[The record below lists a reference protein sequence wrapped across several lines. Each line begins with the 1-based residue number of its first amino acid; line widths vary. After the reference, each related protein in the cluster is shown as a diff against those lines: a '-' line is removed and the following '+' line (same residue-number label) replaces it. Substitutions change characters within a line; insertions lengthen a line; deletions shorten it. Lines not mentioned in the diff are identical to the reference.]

1 LPNYLLPKFIGL
13 QKILAYDRAWWRGD
27 LLAGI
32 TVAAYLTPQCLAHA
46 ELAGLPPATG
56 LWAVILP
63 FLIYALLG
71 SSPQLS
77 IGSESGISLLTATAL
92 ASLTNSPSQTSDL
105 AALLALLVGAICL
118 VGYGLRLGFLA
129 NLLSKP
135 ILVGYMTGVSLL
147 MMAGQGSNLTGIN
160 TQSETVL
167 GSLAEVIQ
175 HLGVYH
181 WPTLAIGLVVLGLLF
196 SGQKLAPA
204 FPFPLVAVSLAT
216 AAVAIGN
223 LEQAGVAV
231 VGAIP
236 AGLPRFG
243 LPQVSISDIQ
253 SLLLPALG
261 IAVVGY
267 SDNVL
272 TARAFASRN
281 GYGIAADQELLALGM
296 ANLSNGLTH
305 GFAISSS
312 ASRTALSE
320 SAGGKTQMYAIVAVI
335 VVILELLFLRPVL
348 ALFPKAALGA
358 LLIFA
363 ATRLID
369 IPEFIRLYKFRRSE
383 FGLAMITLGGV
394 VFTDIT
400 LGVVIAI
407 GLSILELLWR
417 ILYPQVATIMTETN
431 AMIYR
436 YSAPLCFANAEDLRD
451 RISKEIIGQP
461 QLQKLI
467 LEIQTM
473 PQNDITAIDMLAE
486 LTNDLHD
493 RGITIEINNIDRAL
507 DPITTNPQVLIDRHP

>member
-1 LPNYLLPKFIGL
+1 LPNYLLPKFFGL

-46 ELAGLPPATG
+46 EMAGLPPATG

-63 FLIYALLG
+63 FLVYALLG

-92 ASLTNSPSQTSDL
+92 ASLTTSNSNTVDL
-105 AALLALLVGAICL
+105 AALLALLVGVICL
-118 VGYGLRLGFLA
+118 IGYGLRLGFLA

-147 MMAGQGSNLTGIN
+147 MIAGQVSNLTGIN
-160 TQSETVL
+160 TTAETVL
-167 GSLAEVIQ
+167 GSLVEVLQ

-181 WPTLAIGLVVLGLLF
+181 WPTLAIGLFVLVFLLTA
-196 SGQKLAPA
+196 QKLAPTLPA
-204 FPFPLVAVSLAT
+204 PLLAVLLAT
-216 AAVAIGN
+216 AAVAAGN

-231 VGAIP
+231 VGSIP
-236 AGLPRFG
+236 AGLPRLG
-243 LPQVSISDIQ
+243 LPRVSIEDAK

-261 IAVVGY
+261 IALVGY

-281 GYGIAADQELLALGM
+281 GYAVAADQELLALGM

-320 SAGGKTQMYAIVAVI
+320 STGGKTQLYSIVAVV

-369 IPEFIRLYKFRRSE
+369 IPEFIRLYRFRRSE
-383 FGLAMITLGGV
+383 FGLALVTLLGV

-400 LGVVIAI
+400 LGVIFAV
-407 GLSILELLWR
+407 GLSMLELLWR
-417 ILYPQVATIMTETN
+417 LLHPQVIMTAVADD

-436 YSAPLCFANAEDLRD
+436 YNAPLCFANAEDLRS
-451 RISKEIIGQP
+451 RMMSAISDLP
-461 QLQKLI
+461 NLQKLV
-467 LEIQTM
+467 LEMRTM
-473 PQNDITAIDMLAE
+473 PKSDITAIDMLEE
-486 LTNDLHD
+486 LRSDLLNL
-493 RGITIEINNIDRAL
+493 GIALEISNFKD
-507 DPITTNPQVLIDRHP
+507 

>member
-1 LPNYLLPKFIGL
+1 LPNYLLPKFLGL

-63 FLIYALLG
+63 FLVYAVLG

-92 ASLTNSPSQTSDL
+92 ATLTNSNSNTVEL
-105 AALLALLVGAICL
+105 AALLSLLVGIICL
-118 VGYGLRLGFLA
+118 IGYGLRLGFLA

-135 ILVGYMTGVSLL
+135 ILVGYMAGVALL
-147 MMAGQGSNLTGIN
+147 MIGGQVSNLTGIN
-160 TQSETVL
+160 TTAETVL
-167 GSLAEVIQ
+167 GAVQEVWQ
-175 HLGVYH
+175 HLDIYH
-181 WPTLAIGLVVLGLLF
+181 WPTLAIGLFVLIFLF
-196 SGQKLAPA
+196 AAQKLAPN
-204 FPFPLVAVSLAT
+204 FPAPLLAVSLAT

-231 VGAIP
+231 IGKIP
-236 AGLPRFG
+236 AGLPQLG
-243 LPQVSISDIQ
+243 LPQISIEDAKA
-253 SLLLPALG
+253 LLLPALG
-261 IAVVGY
+261 IALVGY

-281 GYGIAADQELLALGM
+281 GYPIAADQELLALGV

-305 GFAISSS
+305 GFPISSS

-320 SAGGKTQMYAIVAVI
+320 SAGGKTQLYAVVAVI

-348 ALFPKAALGA
+348 AIFPKAALGA

-369 IPEFIRLYKFRRSE
+369 LPEFVRLYRFRRSE
-383 FGLAMITLGGV
+383 FGLAIITLIGI

-400 LGVVIAI
+400 TGVIIAV
-407 GLSILELLWR
+407 GLSLLELLWR
-417 ILYPQVATIMTETN
+417 LLCPQVTIITKN
-431 AMIYR
+431 IDVIIYR
-436 YSAPLCFANAEDLRD
+436 YDAPMCFANAEDLRVRVMEAVTD
-451 RISKEIIGQP
+451 LPKI
-461 QLQKLI
+461 QKLI
-467 LEIQTM
+467 LETRPISRS
-473 PQNDITAIDMLAE
+473 DITALDMLAE
-486 LTNDLHD
+486 LKSELLDRSITLEVDL
-493 RGITIEINNIDRAL
+493 L
-507 DPITTNPQVLIDRHP
+507 P

>member
-1 LPNYLLPKFIGL
+1 VKLLFRLYLNKFYCTLPNYLLPKFLGL

-92 ASLTNSPSQTSDL
+92 ASLTKSNSSAIDL
-105 AALLALLVGAICL
+105 AAILAFLVGIICL
-118 VGYGLRLGFLA
+118 IGYSLRLGFVA

-135 ILVGYMTGVSLL
+135 ILVGYMAGVSLL
-147 MMAGQGSNLTGIN
+147 MMGGQLSNLTGIN
-160 TQSETVL
+160 TTAETVL
-167 GSLAEVIQ
+167 GAVAEVGRN
-175 HLGVYH
+175 LAVYH
-181 WPTLAIGLVVLGLLF
+181 WPTLAIGLFVLIFLF
-196 SGQKLAPA
+196 TVQKLAPS
-204 FPFPLVAVSLAT
+204 FPAPLLAVLLAALAVAV
-216 AAVAIGN
+216 GN

-231 VGAIP
+231 VGNIP
-236 AGLPRFG
+236 AGLPLVG
-243 LPQVSISDIQ
+243 VPQVSIADVK

-267 SDNVL
+267 ADNVL

-281 GYGIAADQELLALGM
+281 GYTVAADQELLALGV

-305 GFAISSS
+305 GFPISSS
-312 ASRTALSE
+312 ASRTALGE
-320 SAGGKTQMYAIVAVI
+320 SAGGKTQLYAIVAVV

-348 ALFPKAALGA
+348 AVFPKAALGA

-369 IPEFIRLYKFRRSE
+369 IPEFVRLYRFRRNE
-383 FGLAMITLGGV
+383 FGLAIVTLIGV
-394 VFTDIT
+394 MFTDIT
-400 LGVVIAI
+400 IGVMIAV
-407 GLSILELLWR
+407 GLSLLELLWR
-417 ILYPQVATIMTETN
+417 LLLPQVTVAPE
-431 AMIYR
+431 ADSLIYR
-436 YSAPLCFANAEDLRD
+436 YDAPLCFANAEDLRSGIMQEIAD
-451 RISKEIIGQP
+451 RP
-461 QLQKLI
+461 QVQKLI
-467 LEIQTM
+467 LETREM
-473 PQNDITAIDMLAE
+473 SRNDITAIDMLEE
-486 LTNDLHD
+486 LRIELFD
-493 RGITIEINNIDRAL
+493 RGIILETRNS
-507 DPITTNPQVLIDRHP
+507 

>member
-1 LPNYLLPKFIGL
+1 LPNYLFPKFLGL
-13 QKILAYDRAWWRGD
+13 QKILAYDQAWWRGD

-46 ELAGLPPATG
+46 ELAGLPPVTG

-92 ASLTNSPSQTSDL
+92 ASLTTSNSSTVDL
-105 AALLALLVGAICL
+105 AALLALLVGVICL
-118 VGYGLRLGFLA
+118 IGYGLRLGFLA

-147 MMAGQGSNLTGIN
+147 MMAGQMSNLTGIN
-160 TQSETVL
+160 TTAETVL
-167 GSLAEVIQ
+167 GSLTEVWQ
-175 HLGVYH
+175 NLGFYH
-181 WPTLAIGLVVLGLLF
+181 WPTLAIGLFVLVFLF
-196 SGQKLAPA
+196 VFQKLAPA
-204 FPFPLVAVSLAT
+204 FPAPLLAVLLAT
-216 AAVAIGN
+216 AGVAMGN

-236 AGLPRFG
+236 AGLPRLG
-243 LPQVSISDIQ
+243 LPQVSIEDAK

-261 IAVVGY
+261 IALVGY

-281 GYGIAADQELLALGM
+281 GYGIAADQELLALGV

-320 SAGGKTQMYAIVAVI
+320 SAGGKTQLYAIVAVV

-369 IPEFIRLYKFRRSE
+369 IPEFIRLYRLRRSE
-383 FGLAMITLGGV
+383 FGLAIVTLIGV

-400 LGVVIAI
+400 LGVIVAV
-407 GLSILELLWR
+407 GLSMMELLWR
-417 ILYPQVATIMTETN
+417 LLHPQVTVTTVADDSI
-431 AMIYR
+431 IYR
-436 YSAPLCFANAEDLRD
+436 YDAPLCFANAEDLRGGVMNTIAD
-451 RISKEIIGQP
+451 LPNI
-461 QLQKLI
+461 QKLV
-467 LEIQTM
+467 LETRVL
-473 PQNDITAIDMLAE
+473 PNSDVTAIDVLEE
-486 LTNDLHD
+486 LRNELFDQ
-493 RGITIEINNIDRAL
+493 GIAMEIRKVGDAI
-507 DPITTNPQVLIDRHP
+507 

>member
-1 LPNYLLPKFIGL
+1 MLKFTLPNYLIPKFLGL
-13 QKILAYDRAWWRGD
+13 QKILTYNRTWLRGD

-63 FLIYALLG
+63 FLVYAVLG

-92 ASLTNSPSQTSDL
+92 AGMTTSTSSTADL
-105 AALLALLVGAICL
+105 AALLAFLVGVICL
-118 VGYGLRLGFLA
+118 IGYGLRLGFVA

-135 ILVGYMTGVSLL
+135 ILVGYMSGVSLL
-147 MMAGQGSNLTGIN
+147 MMGGQVSNLTGIN
-160 TQSETVL
+160 TSAETVL
-167 GSLAEVIQ
+167 GQVSQVWQDLA
-175 HLGVYH
+175 LYH
-181 WPTLAIGLVVLGLLF
+181 WPTLAIGLFVLIFLF
-196 SGQKLAPA
+196 TAQKLAPT
-204 FPFPLVAVSLAT
+204 FPAPLLAVLIAT
-216 AAVAIGN
+216 GAVAWLN
-223 LEQAGVAV
+223 LEQTGVAV

-236 AGLPRFG
+236 AGLPQLGIPR
-243 LPQVSISDIQ
+243 VSIADVQ

-281 GYGIAADQELLALGM
+281 GYSIAADQELLALGM

-320 SAGGKTQMYAIVAVI
+320 SVGGKTQLYAIVAVI

-369 IPEFIRLYKFRRSE
+369 IPEFVRLYRFRRNE
-383 FGLAMITLGGV
+383 FALALITILGV

-400 LGVVIAI
+400 LGVIVAV
-407 GLSILELLWR
+407 GLSLLELLWR
-417 ILYPQVATIMTETN
+417 ILHPETTMQIVAGVATF
-431 AMIYR
+431 R
-436 YSAPLCFANAEDLRD
+436 YDAPLCFANAEDLRG
-451 RISKEIIGQP
+451 RLSSEIEGLSSI
-461 QLQKLI
+461 QKLV
-467 LEIQTM
+467 LETQTLTRG
-473 PQNDITAIDMLAE
+473 DITTIDMLEE
-486 LTNDLHD
+486 LKTELAD
-493 RGITIEINNIDRAL
+493 RGINLEVKNIQDVL
-507 DPITTNPQVLIDRHP
+507 VTTK

>member
-1 LPNYLLPKFIGL
+1 LPNYLLPKFLGL

-63 FLIYALLG
+63 FLVYALLG

-77 IGSESGISLLTATAL
+77 IGSESGVSLLTATAL
-92 ASLTNSPSQTSDL
+92 ASLTISTSNALDL
-105 AALLALLVGAICL
+105 AAMLALLVGIICL
-118 VGYGLRLGFLA
+118 IGYGLRLGFLA

-135 ILVGYMTGVSLL
+135 ILVGYMAGVSLL
-147 MMAGQGSNLTGIN
+147 MMGGQVSNLTGIN
-160 TQSETVL
+160 TRAETVL
-167 GSLAEVIQ
+167 GSMAEVWQ
-175 HLGVYH
+175 HLGLYH
-181 WPTLAIGLVVLGLLF
+181 WPTLAIGLFVLIFLF
-196 SGQKLAPA
+196 TAQKLAANFPA
-204 FPFPLVAVSLAT
+204 PLVAVLLAT
-216 AAVAIGN
+216 TAVAVGN

-231 VGAIP
+231 VGTIP
-236 AGLPRFG
+236 SGLPHLG
-243 LPQVSISDIQ
+243 LPQVSIADVQ

-261 IAVVGY
+261 IALVGY

-281 GYGIAADQELLALGM
+281 GYAIAADQELLALGV

-320 SAGGKTQMYAIVAVI
+320 SAGGQTQLYSIVAVV

-348 ALFPKAALGA
+348 AIFPKAALGA

-369 IPEFIRLYKFRRSE
+369 IPEFIRLYRFRRSE
-383 FGLAMITLGGV
+383 FGLAIITLLGV

-400 LGVVIAI
+400 LGVVVAV
-407 GLSILELLWR
+407 GLSMVELLWR
-417 ILYPQVATIMTETN
+417 LLHPQAIVKTVIDDT
-431 AMIYR
+431 MIYR
-436 YSAPLCFANAEDLRD
+436 YDAPLCFANAEELRD
-451 RISKEIIGQP
+451 GVMIAVKEFP
-461 QLQKLI
+461 QIQRLA
-467 LEIQTM
+467 LETKSM
-473 PQNDITAIDMLAE
+473 SNSDVTAIDMLEE
-486 LTNDLHD
+486 LRNELLD
-493 RGITIEINNIDRAL
+493 RGIVLE
-507 DPITTNPQVLIDRHP
+507 ITTKP

>member
-63 FLIYALLG
+63 FVIYALLG

-92 ASLTNSPSQTSDL
+92 ATLTNSSSKTIDL

-118 VGYGLRLGFLA
+118 VGYSLRLGFLA

-147 MMAGQGSNLTGIN
+147 MMAGQVSNLTGIN

-167 GSLAEVIQ
+167 GSLAEVLQ
-175 HLGVYH
+175 NLGVYH
-181 WPTLAIGLVVLGLLF
+181 WPTLAIGLAVLALLF

-204 FPFPLVAVSLAT
+204 FPFPLVAVLLAT
-216 AAVAIGN
+216 AAVAVGN

-236 AGLPRFG
+236 AGLPRLG
-243 LPQVSISDIQ
+243 LPQVSIADIQ
-253 SLLLPALG
+253 ALLLPALG

-383 FGLAMITLGGV
+383 FGLAMVTLGGV

-417 ILYPQVATIMTETN
+417 ILHPQATATMLATN

-451 RISKEIIGQP
+451 GLLEVVIDQA
-461 QLQKLI
+461 QLQKVI

-473 PQNDITAIDMLAE
+473 PQSDITAIDMLAE

-493 RGITIEINNIDRAL
+493 RGITIEIKNIDRAL
-507 DPITTNPQVLIDRHP
+507 DPITTSP